1 MNLGLMAQQSRGDG
15 AEQTPGMILPFL
27 SKSPGAPG
35 EGSSLSNRA
44 EELERSPREQLC
56 FVL

>member
-1 MNLGLMAQQSRGDG
+1 MAQQSRGDG